1 MQHTRPP
8 QAKAA
13 VAAPAVVQVGGVG
26 ALLPWAAALVGILPG
41 IESTPACVLKGVASD
56 RDEQC
61 HGAGGRMLEGLLSKL
76 VRQLGRKML
85 VPTIVVPMR

>member
-1 MQHTRPP
+1 MPKAGGRGLPEQCAAGATHSMQHTRPP

-41 IESTPACVLKGVASD
+41 FESAPAGVLEGEARCWIEHCD
-56 RDEQC
+56 
-61 HGAGGRMLEGLLSKL
+61 GAGGRMLG
-76 VRQLGRKML
+76 GC
-85 VPTIVVPMR
+85 